1 MVSKRGKHARQTNT
15 SKKLR
20 LTLTGIFLSTKIAP
34 GLRCKEGVLEGDL
47 KVVFFFNIVECTAR
61 GGGGYRTNNQ
71 I

>member
-1 MVSKRGKHARQTNT
+1 MVSKTGKHVRQTNT

-47 KVVFFFNIVECTAR
+47 KGFF
-61 GGGGYRTNNQ
+61 
-71 I
+71 